1 MCMCVCEFVQMHVYM
16 YTMGLLLRWLAHLML
31 YCTDEAKLSQNNC
44 LQLHFWHLF
53 LKLMYIYTY
62 TWFDSC
68 HDCPASLEYSVVDDL
83 LVLCELSIGREG
95 ASDVTGIATVLTT
108 HVKQTAQK
116 KKMYH
121 SVHVHVHVCV
131 SKYTPMFVG
140 SCLVTEVLIG
150 N

>member
-1 MCMCVCEFVQMHVYM
+1 
-16 YTMGLLLRWLAHLML
+16 
-31 YCTDEAKLSQNNC
+31 
-44 LQLHFWHLF
+44 
-53 LKLMYIYTY
+53 MYIYTY

-116 KKMYH
+116 KKCTTVYMTLYMYMYMYM
-121 SVHVHVHVCV
+121 VYV
-131 SKYTPMFVG
+131 
-140 SCLVTEVLIG
+140 
-150 N
+150 